1 MSGYPALPVQ
11 GKDGTAKVQGN
22 VKLGRTALD
31 LGMVSDPTAD
41 WVSRMIDV
49 TIDMTATAGR

>member
-1 MSGYPALPVQ
+1 MQ
-11 GKDGTAKVQGN
+11 GKVTLD
-22 VKLGRTALD
+22 RTALD

-49 TIDMTATAGR
+49 TIDMTATADR